1 MTATDFSAAAKPRRL
16 APLWYLHA
24 ARAVPVGILG
34 QYLLAGLALFQDGA
48 FWAGHGG
55 LGTLLSLPIAA
66 MALAS
71 WFGKAAR
78 PLRWWAGLLAGL
90 YVLQIVLIVTGQT
103 IGSGLLQALHPF
115 NGGVMLVVALV
126 LVAKV
131 ERSRARA
138 AA

>member
-1 MTATDFSAAAKPRRL
+1 MVATAFPATAKPRRL
-16 APLWYLHA
+16 APLWYRHA
-24 ARAVPVGILG
+24 ARAVPAGILA

-48 FWAGHGG
+48 FWAGHGA
-55 LGTLLSLPIAA
+55 LGMLLSLPIAA

-71 WFGKAAR
+71 WFGSASR

-90 YVLQIVLIVTGQT
+90 YVLQIMLIVTGQA

-115 NGGVMLVVALV
+115 NGGLMLVCALV
-126 LVAKV
+126 LMAKV

-138 AA
+138 V